1 MHSHKDHG
9 MVSGVAHDIET
20 DSVTRHTVRK
30 AYLPVLEDAS
40 QCQTKKQKS
49 PQ

>member
-1 MHSHKDHG
+1 
-9 MVSGVAHDIET
+9 MVSGTFDRLKS
-20 DSVTRHTVRK
+20 DSTIRLTTGK
-30 AYLPVLEDAS
+30 AYLPMLEDAS